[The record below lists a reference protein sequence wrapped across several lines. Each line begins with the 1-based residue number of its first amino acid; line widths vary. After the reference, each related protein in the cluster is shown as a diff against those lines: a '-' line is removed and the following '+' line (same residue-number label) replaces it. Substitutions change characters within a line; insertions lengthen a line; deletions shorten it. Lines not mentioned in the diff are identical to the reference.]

1 MMIECRDGLIP
12 EYIWIINGADVSPIP
27 TTEGLIYN
35 QKNEDKKI
43 LPRALI
49 TKEAEQ

>member
-27 TTEGLIYN
+27 ATEALIYN
-35 QKNEDKKI
+35 QQNGAKKI
-43 LPRALI
+43 LPRAII
-49 TKEAEQ
+49 TK